1 MQENPLPDGPSSP
14 AKRQVVVAIV
24 DDDPGVLKGL
34 KRVLDAYD
42 YAADVFN
49 SGEAFLASD
58 DAKDNDVACIV
69 LDIHLGGM
77 SGIEVRRRLA
87 TTRNS
92 QVPVIFMTALD
103 TDAVRRE
110 ALDAGC
116 VDYLRKP
123 FSGHDLIASIQKALT
138 LSDQR

>member
-1 MQENPLPDGPSSP
+1 MQEIPLPDGLSSP
-14 AKRQVVVAIV
+14 AKQQVVVAIV

-34 KRVLDAYD
+34 KRVLDACN
-42 YAADVFN
+42 YATDVFN

-58 DAKDNDVACIV
+58 DAKDNNVACIV

-87 TTRNS
+87 TRNS

-110 ALDAGC
+110 ALDTGC

-123 FSGHDLIASIQKALT
+123 FSGHELIASIQKALT
-138 LSDQR
+138 LSDER